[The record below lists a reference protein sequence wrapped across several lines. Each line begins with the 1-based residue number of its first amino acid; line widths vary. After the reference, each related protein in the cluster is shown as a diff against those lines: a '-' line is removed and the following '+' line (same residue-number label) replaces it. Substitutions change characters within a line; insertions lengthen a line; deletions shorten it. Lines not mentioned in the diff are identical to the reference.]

1 MFNFILNTHAF
12 FTANMNISKII
23 CILDSFT
30 IKKNSGLLLSCDRLV
45 SQYNVNVKRF
55 ILERKRNPNY
65 FIVNKQIH
73 PSVLLHWNFKI
84 RLY

>member
-1 MFNFILNTHAF
+1 MFNFIRNTHAF
-12 FTANMNISKII
+12 FTGNMNISKII
-23 CILDSFT
+23 CILYSFT

-45 SQYNVNVKRF
+45 SQYNVKVKRF

>member
-1 MFNFILNTHAF
+1 MFNVILNTHAF
-12 FTANMNISKII
+12 FTGNMNISKII
-23 CILDSFT
+23 HFGFFYN
-30 IKKNSGLLLSCDRLV
+30 KKNSGLLLSCDRLV
-45 SQYNVNVKRF
+45 SQYNVDVKRF

>member
-1 MFNFILNTHAF
+1 MHFGF
-12 FTANMNISKII
+12 FYNKT
-23 CILDSFT
+23 
-30 IKKNSGLLLSCDRLV
+30 NSGLLLTCDRLV

-73 PSVLLHWNFKI
+73 PVLLHWNVREIKDQT
-84 RLY
+84 LLTLT